1 LRSSAG
7 LRYFRE
13 GSEFPDPTDSNGRF
27 PLDAQTVLFIALAVA
42 VVALAVVLS
51 VVLLSIRRNVNQLT
65 QRVDESLRQFE
76 MTAEELRKTNAGVRE
91 ILSGVDRA
99 VSNVTHFTEGVR
111 ALRGSVDVATK
122 VFDHAVSPA
131 LVKVAS
137 VLVGFKAA
145 TSHIIER
152 IGRKEERK

>member
-1 LRSSAG
+1 
-7 LRYFRE
+7 
-13 GSEFPDPTDSNGRF
+13 
-27 PLDAQTVLFIALAVA
+27 LDAQSVLFIALAVA
-42 VVALAVVLS
+42 AVALVAVLS

-76 MTAEELRKTNAGVRE
+76 MTAEELRKTNVAVQE
-91 ILSGVDRA
+91 ILSDVERG

-111 ALRGSVDVATK
+111 ALRGTVDVATK

-131 LVKVAS
+131 LVNVSS

-145 TSHIIER
+145 TSHILDR
-152 IGRKEERK
+152 FVRKEERK